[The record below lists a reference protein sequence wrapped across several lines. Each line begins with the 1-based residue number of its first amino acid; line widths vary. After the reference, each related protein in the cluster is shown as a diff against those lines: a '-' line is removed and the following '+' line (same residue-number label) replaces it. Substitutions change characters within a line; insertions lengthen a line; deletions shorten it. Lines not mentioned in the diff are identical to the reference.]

1 MSRQWMSLVSQLCTP
16 NQQFAVWAI
25 ASARSGGDRLQRAT
39 TADAAELARRFGMT
53 SREADAWARGVSAA
67 PVLAWPGSALDLVE
81 PVGLFEGVAVDEV
94 VAVLERLAC
103 LMSEPDGAE
112 QHALFEPAL
121 AG

>member
-1 MSRQWMSLVSQLCTP
+1 MLLVSELCTP
-16 NQQFAVWAI
+16 NQQFAVWEI
-25 ASARSGGDRLQRAT
+25 ASARSGGDRTKPAT

-67 PVLAWPGSALDLVE
+67 SVLHWPGSALDLVE

-112 QHALFEPAL
+112 QHGLFEPAL